1 MYVYKMNASPKLW
14 FFWTVCK
21 TIVLT
26 GTLKLPQNLQ
36 TWKVLTQILH
46 LVIYPIHYTCTCRGN
61 VIHVRTNFKPN
72 CSKIFRCACTK
83 TSDTYIVYILFL
95 IQLYKYI
102 LEKYVTL
109 DLSKPFRS
117 KSTVFRC
124 GVLPQ
129 LAEGLK
135 QVATEEKRSRTEY
148 VTYVNLDLMKLK
160 LRSNFCHIVYSLIS
174 SDVT

>member
-1 MYVYKMNASPKLW
+1 MRHFTPMQGESGQFGSRCHHKMNVLRLWNPLYNMWKMNASPKLC

-26 GTLKLPQNLQ
+26 GTLKLKIPQNLQ
-36 TWKVLTQILH
+36 TWTVLTQIVH

-95 IQLYKYI
+95 IQLHIHTRKI
-102 LEKYVTL
+102 RHA
-109 DLSKPFRS
+109 RS
-117 KSTVFRC
+117 LKTHQIKIESVQIWCTS
-124 GVLPQ
+124 
-129 LAEGLK
+129 LA
-135 QVATEEKRSRTEY
+135 
-148 VTYVNLDLMKLK
+148 
-160 LRSNFCHIVYSLIS
+160 
-174 SDVT
+174 

>member
-1 MYVYKMNASPKLW
+1 MYVYKMNASPKLC

-26 GTLKLPQNLQ
+26 GTLKLKIPQNLQ
-36 TWKVLTQILH
+36 TWTVLTQIVH

-117 KSTVFRC
+117 KSTVQMWC
-124 GVLPQ
+124 TS
-129 LAEGLK
+129 LASLRVETSCHRGEAVK
-135 QVATEEKRSRTEY
+135 DRIR
-148 VTYVNLDLMKLK
+148 NLCEF
-160 LRSNFCHIVYSLIS
+160 RSNEIETEKQFLSHCLFSNKQ
-174 SDVT
+174 

>member
-1 MYVYKMNASPKLW
+1 MRHFTPMQGESGQFGSRCHHKMNVLRLWNPLYNMWKMNASPKLC

-21 TIVLT
+21 TIVLI
-26 GTLKLPQNLQ
+26 GTLKLKIPLNLQ

-46 LVIYPIHYTCTCRGN
+46 LVVYTIP
-61 VIHVRTNFKPN
+61 VEEKLYMYVLIFKPN

-129 LAEGLK
+129 LKG
-135 QVATEEKRSRTEY
+135 
-148 VTYVNLDLMKLK
+148 
-160 LRSNFCHIVYSLIS
+160 
-174 SDVT
+174 